1 MAQQLDV
8 FLAHCHCCTT
18 FRSSCKSGIIW
29 RNHKE
34 SERVFNSCG
43 VLFLFDDAFLPR
55 RSTKHF
61 VRVPRSVFFCD
72 SFLCKGAGD
81 ADTRLRLQRCTCSA
95 RSRREDLC
103 RRCHLA
109 YMYYSCEKTPMYL
122 LLYDPPPGKPS
133 IIYEPILK

>member
-1 MAQQLDV
+1 MVQQLDV

-18 FRSSCKSGIIW
+18 FRSSCKPGIIW
-29 RNHKE
+29 RNYKE
-34 SERVFNSCG
+34 SERVFNSCE

-81 ADTRLRLQRCTCSA
+81 VDTQPRLQRCACSA

-109 YMYYSCEKTPMYL
+109 YTTLVKKRRCTCCCTI
-122 LLYDPPPGKPS
+122 PPGKPS